1 MDFRLYLLSISGWSW
16 SFVVFLESDGRLVF
30 AIDPPSHPTT
40 IIPTLLVLSS
50 RQHLRVT
57 LYPFLYDPYLIVRT
71 DLGSTKLDGFLL
83 VHRLPSESF
92 WTEKS
97 CRCEEFDTMRAGFG
111 FDCLLYESLCHWPSY
126 SIHLI
131 FVSQF
136 FFREKLERWSR
147 VDRWKSHTDGDTHM
161 RTLVFIS
168 SLHSG
173 HLFLLLFF
181 ESSQKNIIQ
190 NGPHFRLE
198 RLPQQHQ
205 QCREARQAS
214 GLDPSFL
221 EGHCQVLVLDAEAWY
236 VSFNIFYVV
245 FFSCSSSNV
254 HPPQISPEVLSLDD
268 CCATGSFHFVVHDAL
283 NLCLFK
289 HLGRTTTLLTSFWHY
304 NCGL

>member
-1 MDFRLYLLSISGWSW
+1 
-16 SFVVFLESDGRLVF
+16 
-30 AIDPPSHPTT
+30 
-40 IIPTLLVLSS
+40 
-50 RQHLRVT
+50 
-57 LYPFLYDPYLIVRT
+57 
-71 DLGSTKLDGFLL
+71 
-83 VHRLPSESF
+83 
-92 WTEKS
+92 
-97 CRCEEFDTMRAGFG
+97 
-111 FDCLLYESLCHWPSY
+111 
-126 SIHLI
+126 
-131 FVSQF
+131 
-136 FFREKLERWSR
+136 
-147 VDRWKSHTDGDTHM
+147 M

-245 FFSCSSSNV
+245 FFLALLPMFIPPKY
-254 HPPQISPEVLSLDD
+254 HPKFYLLMTVALPALFILLSTMHSTFVFLN
-268 CCATGSFHFVVHDAL
+268 TSEEQLHFLQA
-283 NLCLFK
+283 F
-289 HLGRTTTLLTSFWHY
+289 GTTTVASSL
-304 NCGL
+304 